1 MSAIALI
8 TGANGFIGSHVTKLL
23 ESLGHK
29 VVPIDPMIAT
39 TGTSGM
45 VVKALN
51 LHAALL
57 FLDFLHSKEGQQVV
71 MKGGLSS
78 ARNDI
83 GTLEQKFKKLYIESR
98 YPPEELEKKFDEW
111 DGLKRRLVIS
121 KR

>member
-1 MSAIALI
+1 MPASVLI
-8 TGANGFIGSHVTKLL
+8 TGANGFIGSHVTNLM

-57 FLDFLHSKEGQQVV
+57 FLDFLHSKEAQQVV

-78 ARNDI
+78 ARNDF
-83 GTLEQKFKKLYIESR
+83 GLLTQKFKKVYIESK
-98 YPPEELEKKFDEW
+98 YPPEELEKKFDELN
-111 DGLKRRLVIS
+111 GLKRRLVIS